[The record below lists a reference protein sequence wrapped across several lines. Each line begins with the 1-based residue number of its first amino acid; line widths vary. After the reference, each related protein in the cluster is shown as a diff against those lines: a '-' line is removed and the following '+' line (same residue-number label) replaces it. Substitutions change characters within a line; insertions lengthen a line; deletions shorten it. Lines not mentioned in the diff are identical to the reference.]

1 MHRFDGDLT
10 RQEGL
15 PDAAIERAVALLR
28 NGRLHRYQT
37 GDAESEA
44 AALEREFAA
53 WQGAP
58 YCLACTSGG
67 YALFLALKAYGLTAG
82 QRVLTNAYT
91 LAPVPG
97 AIVHAGGEPVLVEC
111 DGDTV
116 IDLADLER
124 KIQASGARVLM
135 LSHMRGHLVD
145 MDALMAL
152 INAHGVD
159 LIEDCAHTMGARW
172 NGERSG
178 NFGLAACFS
187 TQTYKHIN
195 SGEGGLLVTRDAD
208 LLARATVLSGSY
220 MLYERHGAG
229 PDATAFA
236 GARYEMPN
244 CSGRL
249 DELRAAILRPQLPA
263 LDAQVDRWARR
274 YRAMEAVL
282 QRDPTLRLRTR
293 PDAEHFV
300 GSSLQF
306 RLPSFDRDACQALV
320 AAARERGVEL
330 KWFGAEEPH
339 GYTSQHSSWRYMAT
353 QTLPE
358 TGRVLSTLFD
368 LRIPLTVSEDDCRL
382 IGEIIASCVESV
394 SP

>member
-1 MHRFDGDLT
+1 
-10 RQEGL
+10 
-15 PDAAIERAVALLR
+15 
-28 NGRLHRYQT
+28 
-37 GDAESEA
+37 
-44 AALEREFAA
+44 
-53 WQGAP
+53 
-58 YCLACTSGG
+58 
-67 YALFLALKAYGLTAG
+67 
-82 QRVLTNAYT
+82 VLTNAYT

-97 AIVHAGGEPVLVEC
+97 AIVHAGGQPVLVES
-111 DGDTV
+111 DDDTV
-116 IDLADLER
+116 IDLGDLER

-145 MDALMAL
+145 MEALVAL
-152 INAHGVD
+152 LNAHGVD

-172 NGERSG
+172 NGMRSG
-178 NFGLAACFS
+178 NFGVAACFS

-208 LLARATVLSGSY
+208 VLARATVLSGSY

-229 PDATAFA
+229 PDATAFSA
-236 GARYEMPN
+236 ARYEMPN

-249 DELRAAILRPQLPA
+249 DELRAAILRPQLPV

-274 YRAMEAVL
+274 YLAMESVL
-282 QRDPTLRLRTR
+282 RQSPSVRLRAR
-293 PDAEHFV
+293 PEAEHFV

-306 RLPSFDRDACQALV
+306 RVPSFDRQACHTLV
-320 AAARERGVEL
+320 AAARKRGVEL

-339 GYTSQHSSWRYMAT
+339 GYTSQHGSWRYMAA
-353 QTLPE
+353 QALPE